1 MKWAARVSTVWTCCV
16 RAAVALAG
24 TQAEGKVPV
33 ASFPAMGLARSCVTG
48 SQTYRTHNR
57 RAVQQRLKNTSVSGV
72 AALQMLCLVIVMGA
86 CSCWGGR

>member
-1 MKWAARVSTVWTCCV
+1 MMWAARLSTAWTCCV
-16 RAAVALAG
+16 RAVVALVG

-33 ASFPAMGLARSCVTG
+33 ASFPEMGLAGSCVTG

-72 AALQMLCLVIVMGA
+72 TSLPDVVV
-86 CSCWGGR
+86 